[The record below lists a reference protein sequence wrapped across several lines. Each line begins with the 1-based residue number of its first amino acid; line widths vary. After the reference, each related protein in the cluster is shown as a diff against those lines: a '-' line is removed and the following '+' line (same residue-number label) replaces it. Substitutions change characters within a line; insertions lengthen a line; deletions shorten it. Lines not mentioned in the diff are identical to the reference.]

1 MSAFVCGD
9 CLADE
14 GLARFVARAASADAC
29 SFCTHAYDSPIA
41 ASVSD
46 VAKFMRQCLEQDYGH
61 PTADQA
67 GGYPPGAIFATHAL
81 LDKIPLQLRNPTVL
95 GPLCEEIGLN
105 LEWTAPPSDANRD
118 VVDPHDLAR
127 GAPPPRSS

>member
-1 MSAFVCGD
+1 MSAFVCGE

-29 SFCTHAYDSPIA
+29 SFCTQAHDSPIA

-61 PTADQA
+61 PTADRH
-67 GGYPPGAIFATHAL
+67 PPGAWANSFDPRLSREASPSGPAIRAL
-81 LDKIPLQLRNPTVL
+81 SDDDEVSVLEIDPRLQCAEVEDPGE
-95 GPLCEEIGLN
+95 GPLDRLADRA
-105 LEWTAPPSDANRD
+105 AP
-118 VVDPHDLAR
+118 
-127 GAPPPRSS
+127 